1 MTHSEKLEKL
11 KSFDNENSFRLFLI
25 DLLKKMGFNDVT
37 HTHRYGSPEEGKD
50 IIARYHHALEGDDWY
65 SFVVK
70 YGRIGGGTVEIETI
84 KGQIKQ
90 SFEYPYYGPSQS
102 PIKINKVK
110 VVTNENFTGGA
121 QQSLNSSSELKS
133 YNNFGYWWSEQLIK
147 NIDEYYSDF
156 WLPGDVF
163 SKEYSR
169 RFSDKLNAEIGIREL
184 SIRKIDDVKIQKLL
198 DIFVEP
204 HLTTSEINEDK
215 ETKEKSIKRKNLSLN
230 SFSSIKENLVLAGD
244 QGSGKTKVINTIAC
258 NLATP
263 EKINSSK
270 EIPIRLKAT
279 SIRDNDFKLTESIE
293 KEVKELSGDFFMASY
308 LQTYKPILFI
318 DDFDLLNKADKVQLA
333 ELLKIFC
340 EEHKSHYVVTYR
352 QNEFTYDKNIKRVR
366 IHNFNFKQIQSF
378 ISKYFEGSDRGDSFI
393 RILRESDL
401 LSKLPTTPLTITL
414 ISLLYD
420 ENNFEIPATLS
431 DIYLDFTNILLGKLQ
446 VHNSKELLVFNLKR
460 RIFTALGLKM
470 LDEKKFEIPF
480 SEFDEFV
487 NDLLVSRGYALQSE
501 EDLSE
506 IINNSSLLYKN
517 DNGKVGFKQQAFIE
531 FFASLEIYHHSR
543 DTYYQKLLSNF
554 NDVSWQ
560 NAAIFYAGHSK
571 ELTGMID
578 DIIKFSPAEDL
589 KDWFV
594 VSGGMG
600 YLSQALYQTKPE
612 ERKKLVYKS
621 IEYLQRSI
629 GELKL
634 QSMDKESFYYEMP
647 LPLILTIVN
656 YWFVNNFKSIT
667 LKSTL
672 NISFEELSKTF
683 PDSTEPEFDNNFKM
697 LMIASALMN
706 PNIGDEVAIESLIER
721 NGFMNHPILPLI
733 ADLAINLNEFGKNK
747 ADKSLREKLQKQL
760 EKKRYYIRAIL
771 KNPAYKLSDD
781 FHFEENK
788 SLSLKK

>member
-1 MTHSEKLEKL
+1 MTHQEKLEKL

-65 SFVVK
+65 AFVVK

-90 SFEYPYYGPSQS
+90 SFEYPYYGPSQN

-133 YNNFGYWWSEQLIK
+133 YNNFGYWWSEQLIE
-147 NIDEYYSDF
+147 NIDEYYVDF

-163 SKEYSR
+163 SKEYAR
-169 RFSDKLNAEIGIREL
+169 RFSDKLNTEIGIREL

-204 HLTTSEINEDK
+204 RLTTSEINEDK
-215 ETKEKSIKRKNLSLN
+215 ETKEKSIKRKTLSIN
-230 SFSSIKENLVLAGD
+230 SFDSIKENLVLAGD
-244 QGSGKTKVINTIAC
+244 QGSGKTKVLNTIAC

-279 SIRDNDFKLTESIE
+279 SIRDNGFKLTESID
-293 KEVKELSGDFFMASY
+293 KEVKELSGDFFMTSY
-308 LQTYKPILFI
+308 LKTYKPIFFI
-318 DDFDLLNKADKVQLA
+318 DDFDLLNKADKVLLA
-333 ELLKIFC
+333 ELLKTFC
-340 EEHKSHYVVTYR
+340 EQHKSHYVVTYR
-352 QNEFTYDKNIKRVR
+352 QNEFNYDKNIKLVR
-366 IHNFNFKQIQSF
+366 IHNFNLKQIQSF
-378 ISKYFEGSDRGDSFI
+378 ISKYFEGSDRGESFI

-420 ENNFEIPATLS
+420 ENNFEVPATLS

-470 LDEKKFEIPF
+470 LDEKKFEISF

-501 EDLSE
+501 DDLNE
-506 IINNSSLLYKN
+506 IITNSSLLYKN

-543 DTYYQKLLSNF
+543 DTYYQKLLTNF

-560 NAAIFYAGHSK
+560 NTAIFYAGHSK

-578 DIIKFSPAEDL
+578 DVIKFSPAEDL

-612 ERKKLVYKS
+612 ERKKLVYKA

-634 QSMDKESFYYEMP
+634 QSKDIESFYYEMP

-672 NISFEELSKTF
+672 NISFDELSKTF
-683 PDSTEPEFDNNFKM
+683 LDNSEPEFDNNFKM

-706 PNIGDEVAIESLIER
+706 PNIADEVAIESLIER
-721 NGFMNHPILPLI
+721 NSFMNHPVLPLI
-733 ADLAINLNEFGKNK
+733 ADLAINMRELGKHK
-747 ADKSLREKLQKQL
+747 AENSLKEKLQKQV
-760 EKKRYYIRAIL
+760 EKKRHYIRAIL
-771 KNPAYKLSDD
+771 KSPAYKLSDD
-781 FHFEENK
+781 FHFDE
-788 SLSLKK
+788 KK